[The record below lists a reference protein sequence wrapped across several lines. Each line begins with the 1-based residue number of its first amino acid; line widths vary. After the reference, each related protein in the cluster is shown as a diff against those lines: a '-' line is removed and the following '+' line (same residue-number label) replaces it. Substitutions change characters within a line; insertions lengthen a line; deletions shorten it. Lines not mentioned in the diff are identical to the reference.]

1 MKRREASVRDGEVD
15 SSRGVIGSQL
25 GRHSAGFA
33 IAVLFTSALLLLSPL
48 PLWADSPA
56 VGVLVTVVPQ
66 AFFVDRIAGA
76 RVSTSILVPAGRS
89 PHTFEPTPTQMIE
102 AATAD
107 VYFTI
112 GLPFELGIL
121 SRISDM
127 NPDMTVVSTQAIE
140 EEHDHGHD
148 PHTWMNPRL
157 ALAQAAAICDALV
170 RIDPLGAE
178 AYRANMDSLR
188 TELLIL
194 DDELVGVLALCRG
207 KSFFVFHPAF
217 GHFADAYG
225 LEQIAIE
232 FEGKEPSARELAG
245 LIESASSGGV
255 GAVFVQPQ
263 HPARSAQ
270 TLADEIGAAIVII
283 DPLAYDYPESLRKI
297 AAAVKEYAR

>member
-1 MKRREASVRDGEVD
+1 MKRREASVKDREID
-15 SSRGVIGSQL
+15 SGRGVIGSQL
-25 GRHSAGFA
+25 GRHTAGFA
-33 IAVLFTSALLLLSPL
+33 IAALLASASLFLSPL
-48 PLWADSPA
+48 PLKADSPA
-56 VGVLVTVVPQ
+56 VGVLVTVAPQ

-89 PHTFEPTPTQMIE
+89 PHTFEPTPAQMIE

-112 GLPFELGIL
+112 GLPFEFGIL

-127 NPDMTVVSTQAIE
+127 TPDMTVVSTQAIG
-140 EEHDHGHD
+140 EEHDHGSD
-148 PHTWMNPRL
+148 PHTWMSPLL
-157 ALAQAAAICDALV
+157 ALAQADAICDALV
-170 RIDPLGAE
+170 MIDPPGAE

-188 TELLIL
+188 TELLML
-194 DDELVGVLALCRG
+194 DEELMGVLAPCGG

-225 LEQIAIE
+225 LRQIALE
-232 FEGKEPSARELAG
+232 SEGKEPSARELAG
-245 LIESASSGGV
+245 LIDSASSGGV
-255 GAVFVQPQ
+255 SAIFVQPQ

-270 TLADEIGAAIVII
+270 TFADEIGATIVII

-297 AAAVKEYAR
+297 ATAVKEYAR

>member
-1 MKRREASVRDGEVD
+1 MKDREFD
-15 SSRGVIGSQL
+15 SGRGMIGGQL
-25 GRHSAGFA
+25 GRHTVRFA
-33 IAVLFTSALLLLSPL
+33 IAALVASASLFLSPPPL
-48 PLWADSPA
+48 PADSPA
-56 VGVLVTVVPQ
+56 VSVLVTVTPQ

-76 RVSTSILVPAGRS
+76 RVSTSILVPVGRS

-140 EEHDHGHD
+140 EEHDHGSD
-148 PHTWMNPRL
+148 PHTWMDPGL
-157 ALAQAAAICDALV
+157 ALAQADAICDALV
-170 RIDPLGAE
+170 MIDPPGAE

-188 TELLIL
+188 TELLML
-194 DDELVGVLALCRG
+194 DEELAAALEPCRG

-225 LEQIAIE
+225 LEQVAIE
-232 FEGKEPSARELAG
+232 SEGKEPSARELAE
-245 LIESASSGGV
+245 LIETASLEGVSAI
-255 GAVFVQPQ
+255 FVQPQ

-270 TLADEIGAAIVII
+270 TFADEMGATIVII

-297 AAAVKEYAR
+297 ATAVKEHAR